1 MQSCT
6 LTMTVAREFVLS
18 RREDS
23 EKPVDKGIA
32 WIKQR
37 LGEKVTIDSATLTEF
52 VATLRVNDRVDLP
65 FFVRSTAHDLE
76 IAMRKLYGLPAGSP
90 EFVVW
95 DSFVAPAMSAPP
107 SAAPTK
113 PAVAR
118 EVKRPDSKRTESE
131 PKRAE
136 PEPESE
142 QEQPRDAPRPAVQG
156 DEMASSPKTG
166 EAPGQEAAPTMSVID
181 KLLGAQAFKM
191 LAKELQQLA
200 PIMREHGTLGAF
212 HFQNYLFSIGDGC
225 GLTTSLHMFADLVG
239 ELGLFAFNGDKKVL
253 EMRLAASDS
262 GKGTSELEETA
273 GLLAG
278 RGGGGK
284 LVCLDISEWMTRLKD
299 DAFRKFLV
307 RLEALEEKYLF
318 VFRVPFL
325 DKDTLEDISQALGDV
340 LFIRPVVFPPLNGQ
354 ELAEAARRV
363 ADYLGFALEA
373 DAWDLFNRR
382 MAQEKSDGRFYG
394 MNTVRKVIREMIYR
408 TYQTRLGTGEMALG
422 PMIRSVYASDLA
434 GFTRDQETGGEDA
447 RTQLGRLIGL
457 DTVKQRID
465 EMLAQIAYAR
475 QHPEMGVPCLHMRF
489 VGNPGTG
496 KTTVA
501 RLLGRML
508 AERGILRNGLFFEH
522 AGRDFCGRYIGETA
536 PKTAAI
542 CRDAYGS
549 VLFVDEAYSLYR
561 GEEDTR
567 DYGRE
572 ALDTLIA
579 EMENHRSDLV
589 VIMAGYPD
597 DMDTL
602 MKGNAGLA
610 GRMPFLIEFPNYGRE
625 DLKRIFRLMAGARAV
640 MEEGFLTQVDAWFDA
655 LPDALLN
662 SRAFSNARFVRNL
675 FERVWGKAA
684 MRAQLAGVPALRLTV
699 GDFLEATGDREFTV
713 LNKPRRERIGFLG

>member
-65 FFVRSTAHDLE
+65 FFVRSTAHELE

-113 PAVAR
+113 PAAAR

-131 PKRAE
+131 PKRTE

-142 QEQPRDAPRPAVQG
+142 QEQPRHAARPALQG
-156 DEMASSPKTG
+156 GEMAPSPISG
-166 EAPGQEAAPTMSVID
+166 EAPNQEAAPTMPVIH
-181 KLLGAQAFKM
+181 KLLGAEAFKT

-225 GLTTSLHMFADLVG
+225 GLTTALHMFADLVG
-239 ELGLFAFNGDKKVL
+239 ELGLFNFSGEKKVL
-253 EMRLAASDS
+253 EMRLSASDS
-262 GKGTSELEETA
+262 GKGASELEETA

-284 LVCLDISEWMTRLKD
+284 LVCLDVSEWMTRLKE

-340 LFIRPVVFPPLNGQ
+340 LFIRPVVFPPLNGH

-422 PMIRSVYASDLA
+422 PMIRSVYASDLT
-434 GFTRDQETGGEDA
+434 GFTRDQEIGGEDA

-465 EMLAQIAYAR
+465 EILAQIGYAR

-625 DLKRIFRLMAGARAV
+625 DLKRIFRLMAGNRAI
-640 MEEGFLTQVDAWFDA
+640 MEEAFLVQADVWFDA

-684 MRAQLAGVPALRLTV
+684 MRAQLAGDQELRLTV
-699 GDFLEATGDREFTV
+699 GDFLEATGDREFIV